1 MFPAWHN
8 RGLWWINSK
17 LCFFRQTSLSANSIK
32 EDQNIFWPKALLAF
46 YHRWEFEKFPGRE
59 NKSASECNSF
69 TGEGSNFGLFALPLL
84 TKDQIQLALS
94 FSLTSALYLLIHFL
108 SLLLTHILKH
118 TPTHPHTHENAH
130 PHTHANTH
138 IFCCMKRSQI
148 RTHTAMLYPLCCL
161 RGLGHFSQKRYFST
175 GIWTLNCS
183 LFPNMPSKH

>member
-1 MFPAWHN
+1 M
-8 RGLWWINSK
+8 L
-17 LCFFRQTSLSANSIK
+17 
-32 EDQNIFWPKALLAF
+32 FWRFIIAG
-46 YHRWEFEKFPGRE
+46 EFEKFPGRE

-84 TKDQIQLALS
+84 TKDQIQLGLS
-94 FSLTSALYLLIHFL
+94 FSLTCVLV
-108 SLLLTHILKH
+108 LTHSLSFVTPH
-118 TPTHPHTHENAH
+118 SHSYARTHSPTHPWVRTPTSTH
-130 PHTHANTH
+130 TH